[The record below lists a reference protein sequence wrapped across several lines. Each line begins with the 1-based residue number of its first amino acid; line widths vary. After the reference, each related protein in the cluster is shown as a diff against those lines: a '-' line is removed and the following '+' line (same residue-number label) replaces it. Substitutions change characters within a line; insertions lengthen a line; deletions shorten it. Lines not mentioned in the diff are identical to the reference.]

1 MIISVWNIPIMFRD
15 IWERDL
21 MINGMV
27 NVLIFMAL
35 LLGVFVIAWII
46 YSVIWSMYFV
56 PINKGHQHDR
66 KIKKLDDTKFRLET
80 KLDRIAEEID
90 VLRGDYAKQAISNT
104 GLETEIQRKQQ
115 LLKNYDL
122 EFKEFRKWKE
132 AGSPVI
138 EITEVTEELKK
149 ENEIADQLEET
160 IDKEIEVAEKE
171 KDKKKPKAKASTS
184 TVKKAPGN
192 SKNKTK

>member
-1 MIISVWNIPIMFRD
+1 MYKD
-15 IWERDL
+15 IWEREL

-27 NVLIFMAL
+27 NFLIFMVL
-35 LLGVFVIAWII
+35 LLGAVIVAWII
-46 YSVIWSMYFV
+46 YSVLWAMYFV

-90 VLRGDYAKQAISNT
+90 VLRGDYAKQAINNT
-104 GLETEIQRKQQ
+104 ELETEIQRKQQ

-132 AGSPVI
+132 AGSPVV
-138 EITEVTEELKK
+138 EVTEVTEEIKK
-149 ENEIADQLEET
+149 VNEIADNLEEQ
-160 IDKEIEVAEKE
+160 IDKDIEVAKEE

-184 TVKKAPGN
+184 TVKKAPATA
-192 SKNKTK
+192 KNKTK